1 MAHVTRVSLAEQA
14 ADVLLDRVRRG
25 EWPLGGKLP
34 GENALAPQLGVGRS
48 TVREAIRQLSGRG
61 VLTTRQG
68 AGVFVAALDVVDE
81 WDVVVRRADILDVIE
96 GRMAI
101 ESEAAALAAERR
113 GPHELRA
120 IRRALAQR
128 ENRDSREDYVDADMG
143 FHRTVVAAAHNSLL
157 LEMFD
162 RFVPRLRESMIEM
175 LRMRHA
181 FDEREDH
188 DAHAQL
194 VDAIAKRDA
203 PRARML
209 SREHLESLKKGLRV
223 D

>member
-1 MAHVTRVSLAEQA
+1 MAQVNRVSLAEQA
-14 ADVLLDRVRRG
+14 ADVLLDRIRSG
-25 EWPLGGKLP
+25 EWALGGKLP
-34 GENALAPQLGVGRS
+34 GENTLAPQLGVGRS

-68 AGVFVAALDVVDE
+68 AGVFVASLDIVEE
-81 WDVVVRRADILDVIE
+81 WDTVLRRAGILDVIE

-113 GPHELRA
+113 SPQELRA

-128 ENRDSREDYVDADMG
+128 AGHERREDLVDADMG
-143 FHRTVVAAAHNSLL
+143 FHRSVVASAHNPLL

-175 LRMRHA
+175 LRMRRA
-181 FDEREDH
+181 FDAVDDH
-188 DAHAQL
+188 EAHARL
-194 VDAIAKRDA
+194 VEAIADKD
-203 PRARML
+203 PSEARKL
-209 SREHLESLKKGLRV
+209 SRGHLDSLKKGLRV